1 MWKFASNS
9 WSSDSG
15 QARLRRRQE
24 HATADDELAAIGM
37 LIVWSSF
44 VFVVF
49 PKLDLAVA
57 RLFAHGHVFW
67 LAENPWLK
75 AVRDIARQS
84 QPYILGTMAVI
95 IVLHVFLPRRLRFCP
110 PHKPLFVLLSF
121 AAGPLLVVQTLKVA
135 IGRVRPRQL
144 IEFGAQLIL
153 PRCGSFRRRA
163 AAIVPSF
170 RRSSRGCC
178 GAVPVDIRACG
189 AQMDCCGDPGTMLA
203 VRGVQPRDLWCSF
216 PVGCHARM
224 ASDHVCHGHHLAL
237 DRSEFADDRSP
248 RHAPD
253 VQMIPSVWKR
263 APTSSFSPVCDHRG
277 AGMAA
282 GCRRNATVPGKPML
296 QTLIQRFFTFPSIR
310 GYLFSVGHAVGR
322 D

>member
-24 HATADDELAAIGM
+24 HVTADDELAAIGM

-121 AAGPLLVVQTLKVA
+121 AAGPLLVVQTLKAA

-144 IEFGAQLIL
+144 IEFGGTADFTPVWQF
-153 PRCGSFRRRA
+153 SA
-163 AAIVPSF
+163 AC
-170 RRSSRGCC
+170 SRN
-178 GAVPVDIRACG
+178 
-189 AQMDCCGDPGTMLA
+189 
-203 VRGVQPRDLWCSF
+203 CSF
-216 PVGCHARM
+216 PSGEA
-224 ASDHVCHGHHLAL
+224 AAAAAAL
-237 DRSEFADDRSP
+237 SLLIF
-248 RHAPD
+248 
-253 VQMIPSVWKR
+253 
-263 APTSSFSPVCDHRG
+263 
-277 AGMAA
+277 
-282 GCRRNATVPGKPML
+282 VP
-296 QTLIQRFFTFPSIR
+296 
-310 GYLFSVGHAVGR
+310 VGR
-322 D
+322 RWIAAVILVPCSLFVAFNRVIFGAHFLSDVMLGWLLTMFAMAIIWRWIEANSRMIDRHVTRLMFR